1 MKSPR
6 IKLIG
11 FFFVIMILLSQA
23 SASFTNRARFTV
35 KSKFFPESVKGF
47 LVGFFFEISN
57 AIDFHSKLMC
67 IAQDVAFKLY
77 DHQLEIIIEENIR
90 NKEDYD
96 SKTMDEYSDVVE
108 RMNNLKSIDF
118 KFISSL
124 QAQESIKSATDEIL
138 ERLKKMKMVAELYKK
153 RVVDFIENLT
163 PVVEFLQNPL
173 VKMSLDI
180 LMCYLSSDTTTP
192 QNFKESILNQITKL
206 ISNAFDVGFI
216 IAKLQQI
223 PDDVILFVESFRNE
237 ATTNYERYLIL
248 GRAVASIIRIYLK
261 AHGITLN

>member
-163 PVVEFLQNPL
+163 PIVEFLQNPL

>member
-1 MKSPR
+1 MNSPN

-11 FFFVIMILLSQA
+11 FLLVIMILLSHV
-23 SASFTNRARFTV
+23 STSFTNKARFTV
-35 KSKFFPESVKGF
+35 KSKYFPESVKGF

-77 DHQLEIIIEENIR
+77 DHQLEIIIEEKIR

-96 SKTMDEYSDVVE
+96 SNTMDEYSDVVE
-108 RMNNLKSIDF
+108 RMNNLKPIDF

-124 QAQESIKSATDEIL
+124 QAQESIKSAADEIL
-138 ERLKKMKMVAELYKK
+138 ERLKKMRMVAELYKK
-153 RVVDFIENLT
+153 RVVDFIENFT
-163 PVVEFLQNPL
+163 PIVEFFQNPV

-180 LMCYLSSDTTTP
+180 LACFLNSDTSTE
-192 QNFKESILNQITKL
+192 QYFKDSILNQITKL
-206 ISNAFDVGFI
+206 ISDALDVRFI

-223 PDDVILFVESFRNE
+223 PNDVILFIESFRNE

-261 AHGITLN
+261 ANGITLN